1 MKAQPTTAV
10 DSQSAQQRWQDIAS
24 LKLPFMPANSLSIE
38 QQLRLEVTFRKID
51 ACDKI
56 DVMKAIT
63 KRCLLSKAILHSR
76 HQQDIDQLRR
86 STTPFLAKRFGI
98 DADQL

>member
-1 MKAQPTTAV
+1 
-10 DSQSAQQRWQDIAS
+10 
-24 LKLPFMPANSLSIE
+24 MPDNSLSIE

-51 ACDKI
+51 ACDKL
-56 DVMKAIT
+56 DVMKAIA

-76 HQQDIDQLRR
+76 HQQDIDHDQLRR